1 MPTVQEPKPKP
12 KISVKEILRAAR
24 EHAIEHGVPPEL
36 VDYERIL
43 EEARREAE
51 KE

>member
-1 MPTVQEPKPKP
+1 
-12 KISVKEILRAAR
+12 
-24 EHAIEHGVPPEL
+24 VPPEL

-51 KE
+51 EEGR

>member
-1 MPTVQEPKPKP
+1 
-12 KISVKEILRAAR
+12 
-24 EHAIEHGVPPEL
+24 VPPEL

-51 KE
+51 EDEGR

>member
-1 MPTVQEPKPKP
+1 
-12 KISVKEILRAAR
+12 
-24 EHAIEHGVPPEL
+24 VPPEL

-51 KE
+51 EEEG